1 MNFVYLQQNK
11 SINFGAMAKIYKA
24 EDVFKPL
31 TAEQKAIADKRYE
44 KLVKFMK
51 GKIIVK
57 DDSIFNLGLK

>member
-1 MNFVYLQQNK
+1 
-11 SINFGAMAKIYKA
+11 MAKIYKA

-57 DDSIFNLGLK
+57 DDSVFNLGLK